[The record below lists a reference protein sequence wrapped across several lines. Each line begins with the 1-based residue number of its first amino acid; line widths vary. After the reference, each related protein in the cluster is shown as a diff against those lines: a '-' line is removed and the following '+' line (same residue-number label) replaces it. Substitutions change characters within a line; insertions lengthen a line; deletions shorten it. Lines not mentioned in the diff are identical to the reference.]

1 MIYLS
6 IENPSLQDL
15 EYTALAQAAAS
26 GDTVL
31 NVLSGQY
38 FNKGDILLIGDY
50 GAESSEIVYVS
61 PTTTP
66 TTTQITL
73 QSGLKFSHS
82 ANTPVRL
89 MPYDK
94 FRIYVSYDNGN
105 SYNVADTIPIQV
117 DDINTVY
124 ISSAAGTALFKVASY
139 NSVTTVEGALS
150 EALQGSGLDF
160 DAAGAIV
167 DRVYDIYNDPN
178 KQFIPDSQTIM
189 NYLNEGYAD
198 LWTRLAEVKGNYLMT
213 YKDIPLVA
221 GIDTYALPS
230 DLLKLDGVE
239 ILEDKTFIRSYDLL
253 TENENDNTDPSYI
266 LIGNNIK
273 INPAPTANKTL
284 RIYYT
289 PQPTLLSLATD
300 KIQLPSSYNASKLL
314 VDYCVARIYEKAYKT
329 DRASYFLQAYENGVS
344 AWLASLSRRTTDFND
359 IVHPM
364 FEGQEDFNDYR
375 FF

>member
-6 IENPSLQDL
+6 IENPSLSDL
-15 EYTALAQAAAS
+15 EYTALSQAAAAD
-26 GDTVL
+26 DTVL

-38 FNKGDILLIGDY
+38 FNKNDILLIGDY

-61 PTTTP
+61 STTAP

-94 FRIYVSYDNGN
+94 FRIYISYDDGN

-124 ISSAAGTALFKVASY
+124 ISAASGTALFKVASY
-139 NSVTTVEGALS
+139 NSITSVEGALS

-160 DAAGAIV
+160 DAAGTIV

-221 GIDTYALPS
+221 GTDTYALPT

-239 ILEDKTFIRSYDLL
+239 IVEDNTFIRSYDLL
-253 TENENDNTDPSYI
+253 TENENDNTDPSYV

-273 INPAPTANKTL
+273 INPAPTVNKTL

-289 PQPTLLSLATD
+289 PQPVLLSLATD
-300 KIQLPSSYNASKLL
+300 KISLPSSYNASKLL
-314 VDYCVARIYEKAYKT
+314 VDYCVARIYEKSYKT

-344 AWLASLSRRTTDFND
+344 AWLASLARRTTDFAD
-359 IVHPM
+359 RVHSA

>member
-15 EYTALAQAAAS
+15 GYTALSQAASS
-26 GDTVL
+26 GATVL

-38 FNKGDILLIGDY
+38 FNKGDILLVGDY
-50 GAESSEIVYVS
+50 GAENSEIAYVS
-61 PTTTP
+61 STVAP

-73 QSGLKFSHS
+73 QAGLKFSHS

-94 FRIYVSYDNGN
+94 FRIYISYDNGN

-124 ISSAAGTALFKVASY
+124 ISSASGTALFRVASY
-139 NSVTTVEGALS
+139 NSITGVEGALS
-150 EALQGSGLDF
+150 EALRGAGLDF
-160 DAAGAIV
+160 DTAGAIV

-213 YKDIPLVA
+213 YKDIPLTAGVA
-221 GIDTYALPS
+221 IYALPN

-239 ILEDKTFIRSYDLL
+239 ILEDKTFLRPYDLL
-253 TENENDNTDPSYI
+253 TENEISDTSYI

-289 PQPTLLSLATD
+289 PQPTLLGLATD

-359 IVHPM
+359 TVHPM
-364 FEGQEDFNDYR
+364 FEGQGDFNDYR

>member
-1 MIYLS
+1 VIYLS

-15 EYTALAQAAAS
+15 GYTALSQAASS
-26 GDTVL
+26 GATVL

-38 FNKGDILLIGDY
+38 FNKGDILLVGDY
-50 GAESSEIVYVS
+50 GAENSEIAYVS
-61 PTTTP
+61 STVAP

-73 QSGLKFSHS
+73 QAGLKFSHS

-94 FRIYVSYDNGN
+94 FRIYISYDNGN

-124 ISSAAGTALFKVASY
+124 ISSASGTALFRVASY
-139 NSVTTVEGALS
+139 NSITGVEGALS
-150 EALQGSGLDF
+150 EALRGAGLDF
-160 DAAGAIV
+160 DTAGAIV

-213 YKDIPLVA
+213 YKDIPLTAGVA
-221 GIDTYALPS
+221 IYALPN

-239 ILEDKTFIRSYDLL
+239 ILEDKTFLRPYDLL
-253 TENENDNTDPSYI
+253 TENEISDTSYI

-289 PQPTLLSLATD
+289 PQPTLLGLATD

-359 IVHPM
+359 TVHPM
-364 FEGQEDFNDYR
+364 FEGQGDFNDYR

>member
-15 EYTALAQAAAS
+15 GYTALSQAAAS
-26 GDTVL
+26 GATVL

-38 FNKGDILLIGDY
+38 FNKGDILLVGDY
-50 GAESSEIVYVS
+50 GAENSEIAYVS
-61 PTTTP
+61 STVAP

-73 QSGLKFSHS
+73 QAGLKFSHS

-94 FRIYVSYDNGN
+94 FRIYISYDNGN

-124 ISSAAGTALFKVASY
+124 ISSASGTALFRVASY
-139 NSVTTVEGALS
+139 NSITGVEGALS
-150 EALQGSGLDF
+150 EALRGAGLDF
-160 DAAGAIV
+160 DTAGAIV

-178 KQFIPDSQTIM
+178 RQFIPDSQTIM

-213 YKDIPLVA
+213 YKDIPLTAGVA
-221 GIDTYALPS
+221 IYALPN

-239 ILEDKTFIRSYDLL
+239 ILEDKTFLRPYDLL
-253 TENENDNTDPSYI
+253 TENEISDTSYI

-289 PQPTLLSLATD
+289 PQPTLLGLATD

-359 IVHPM
+359 TVHPM
-364 FEGQEDFNDYR
+364 FEGQGDFNDYR